1 MHMNV
6 YGVTGFFYLGK
17 WCLAVG
23 LMEYFKGVLSS
34 VGLKAEV
41 QTNKLKQ
48 QL

>member
-1 MHMNV
+1 MNV

-17 WCLAVG
+17 KCLAVG
-23 LMEYFKGVLSS
+23 LIEYFKGVFSS
-34 VGLKAEV
+34 ERSKAEV